1 MAEIVVKSAFVQE
14 WKRDTNDPNPEWG
27 MKVAE
32 IHYRK
37 QGDEFVTAGRTYYT
51 VKAAYGVKI
60 DFRSYRKGDKVTIT
74 GQLVTE
80 SREYEGKTYNTLT
93 IKAQSVSLVQTDT
106 SEASRQRRFA
116 DEEPF

>member
-32 IHYRK
+32 VHYRK

-60 DFRSYRKGDKVTIT
+60 DFRSFKPRDKVTII
-74 GQLVTE
+74 GSLITE
-80 SREYEGKTYNTLT
+80 TSERDGKTYNNLT
-93 IKAQSVSLVQTDT
+93 IKAQSVNVVQTDT